1 MDLLQWAVIAFIV
14 AIVAGGLG
22 FTGIAGAAAT
32 LAKWL
37 FGIFILI
44 AVILFALVFLG
55 VAAIF

>member
-1 MDLLQWAVIAFIV
+1 MDLLQWAIIAFIV
-14 AIVAGGLG
+14 AVVAGGLG

-37 FGIFILI
+37 FGIFIFI